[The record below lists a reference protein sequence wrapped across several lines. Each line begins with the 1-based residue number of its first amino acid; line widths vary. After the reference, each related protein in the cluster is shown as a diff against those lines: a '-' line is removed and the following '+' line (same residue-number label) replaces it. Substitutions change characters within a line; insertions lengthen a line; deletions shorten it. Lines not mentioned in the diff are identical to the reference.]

1 MPELRHLNF
10 KHLRYFAAVA
20 ARGSVTAAARDLHV
34 APQTVS
40 AQLAELE
47 SAMGRQLFDRIGK
60 RLQLN
65 ADGETAL
72 EYAKQIFALGEELV
86 GVFAQRKAPR
96 RIRLRIGVTDSVPK
110 LLTTKLLAPVIAKQP
125 ERLELSCTEAPL
137 NELLSQALDH
147 RLDVVLADS
156 APSVE
161 LSASVHVHLLVTPG
175 LSFLASAKLAGR
187 YPGSFPGRLAGM
199 PFLLWS
205 TESAVALAIQQ
216 WFAAQGITPALTGR
230 FEDSALMK
238 AFAEQGLGAI
248 AVPSIIERDVCRH
261 HRLRVL
267 GRTPDIHHPI
277 YAVVPKR
284 QRLHPLVEAL
294 LRSAERNSR
303 TGDGFQQ
310 KADDIAS

>member
-20 ARGSVTAAARDLHV
+20 QRGSVSAAARDLHV

-47 SAMGRQLFDRIGK
+47 SAMGRQLFDRVGK

-65 ADGETAL
+65 ADGDLAL

-86 GVFAQRKAPR
+86 GVLAQRRAPR

-110 LLTTKLLAPVIAKQP
+110 LLATKLLTPVLTKQP
-125 ERLELSCTEAPL
+125 EHLDLTCTEAPL
-137 NELLSQALDH
+137 NELLTKALDH
-147 RLDVVLADS
+147 RLDVVLADA
-156 APSVE
+156 APSIE
-161 LSASVHVHLLVTPG
+161 LGRSVRVHLLATPG
-175 LSFLASAKLAGR
+175 LSFLASAQIADR
-187 YPGSFPGRLAGM
+187 YPGQFPRRLDGM

-216 WFAAQGITPALTGR
+216 WFGANGVSPTLTGR

-248 AVPSIIERDVCRH
+248 AVPSIIEDDVCRH
-261 HRLRVL
+261 HRLRLL
-267 GRTPDIHHPI
+267 GRTPDIHHPV
-277 YAVVPKR
+277 YAIVPKR
-284 QRLHPLVEAL
+284 QRLHPLVETL
-294 LRSAERNSR
+294 LRCTERDLEAKS
-303 TGDGFQQ
+303 
-310 KADDIAS
+310 